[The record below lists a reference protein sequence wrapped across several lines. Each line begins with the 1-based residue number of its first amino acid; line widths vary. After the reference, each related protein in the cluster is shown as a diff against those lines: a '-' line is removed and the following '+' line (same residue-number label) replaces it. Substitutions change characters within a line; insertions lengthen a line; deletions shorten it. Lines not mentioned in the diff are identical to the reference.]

1 VRERTRE
8 LSAAKS
14 LAVKHAEESTIQ
26 AAKAE
31 QANVAKGFFL
41 ANMSHEIRTPMNGVI
56 SMVELLRDTTL
67 DEAQRDYV
75 QTIQSSGD
83 ALLAVIDDILDFSK
97 IESGKL
103 ELDIEDFDLRT
114 VLEEA
119 VEVVAVRVQSKGL
132 DLSMRLPPSVPRALR
147 GDPARLRQ
155 VLINLA
161 GNAAK
166 FTETG
171 EIDIS
176 ATLEDETSDGVVL
189 RFAVQDTG
197 IGIAPDRA
205 DHIFGS
211 FQQVD
216 VSTTRRYGGAG
227 LGLSISKQLTEIMG
241 GRIGVESI
249 EGEGST
255 FWFTAVFELQA
266 ATRTAG
272 VSDSTKGM
280 RVLLAGP
287 STNSLQSLAD
297 SLDFWGVLHS
307 EAIDLAGANEK
318 LDQAARSEQS
328 FDVALIDAQLL
339 EDGPESAGKTE
350 SAKVVATDTTLVVM
364 TPLGAVEPRPDSS
377 EDSHYRR
384 LTKPIREKN
393 LLDCLRDR
401 QGSDCV
407 IAPAEPA
414 PAAGAPRSLRVLVAE
429 DNPVNRKVATFLLGK
444 KFGFHVDTAEN
455 GAEAVEALK
464 RESYDVVL
472 MDCQMP
478 EMDGFE
484 ATRKI
489 RESGSGVL
497 DPKIPIIAATA
508 NAMRGDREKCPEAG
522 MDDYV
527 AKPLKVDELLGAIN
541 RNVKSAPQPPES
553 VVS

>member
-1 VRERTRE
+1 
-8 LSAAKS
+8 
-14 LAVKHAEESTIQ
+14 
-26 AAKAE
+26 
-31 QANVAKGFFL
+31 
-41 ANMSHEIRTPMNGVI
+41 
-56 SMVELLRDTTL
+56 
-67 DEAQRDYV
+67 
-75 QTIQSSGD
+75 
-83 ALLAVIDDILDFSK
+83 
-97 IESGKL
+97 
-103 ELDIEDFDLRT
+103 
-114 VLEEA
+114 
-119 VEVVAVRVQSKGL
+119 
-132 DLSMRLPPSVPRALR
+132 
-147 GDPARLRQ
+147 
-155 VLINLA
+155 
-161 GNAAK
+161 
-166 FTETG
+166 
-171 EIDIS
+171 
-176 ATLEDETSDGVVL
+176 
-189 RFAVQDTG
+189 
-197 IGIAPDRA
+197 
-205 DHIFGS
+205 
-211 FQQVD
+211 
-216 VSTTRRYGGAG
+216 
-227 LGLSISKQLTEIMG
+227 MG

-364 TPLGAVEPRPDSS
+364 TPLGAVEPRADSS

-429 DNPVNRKVATFLLGK
+429 DNAVNRKVATFLLGK

-541 RNVKSAPQPPES
+541 RNVKSAP
-553 VVS
+553 

>member
-119 VEVVAVRVQSKGL
+119 VEVAAVRVQSKGL

-216 VSTTRRYGGAG
+216 VSTTRRYGGPG
-227 LGLSISKQLTEIMG
+227 
-241 GRIGVESI
+241 
-249 EGEGST
+249 
-255 FWFTAVFELQA
+255 
-266 ATRTAG
+266 
-272 VSDSTKGM
+272 
-280 RVLLAGP
+280 
-287 STNSLQSLAD
+287 
-297 SLDFWGVLHS
+297 WGC
-307 EAIDLAGANEK
+307 
-318 LDQAARSEQS
+318 RS
-328 FDVALIDAQLL
+328 
-339 EDGPESAGKTE
+339 P
-350 SAKVVATDTTLVVM
+350 
-364 TPLGAVEPRPDSS
+364 
-377 EDSHYRR
+377 
-384 LTKPIREKN
+384 N
-393 LLDCLRDR
+393 
-401 QGSDCV
+401 
-407 IAPAEPA
+407 
-414 PAAGAPRSLRVLVAE
+414 
-429 DNPVNRKVATFLLGK
+429 N
-444 KFGFHVDTAEN
+444 
-455 GAEAVEALK
+455 
-464 RESYDVVL
+464 
-472 MDCQMP
+472 
-478 EMDGFE
+478 
-484 ATRKI
+484 
-489 RESGSGVL
+489 
-497 DPKIPIIAATA
+497 
-508 NAMRGDREKCPEAG
+508 
-522 MDDYV
+522 
-527 AKPLKVDELLGAIN
+527 
-541 RNVKSAPQPPES
+541 
-553 VVS
+553 